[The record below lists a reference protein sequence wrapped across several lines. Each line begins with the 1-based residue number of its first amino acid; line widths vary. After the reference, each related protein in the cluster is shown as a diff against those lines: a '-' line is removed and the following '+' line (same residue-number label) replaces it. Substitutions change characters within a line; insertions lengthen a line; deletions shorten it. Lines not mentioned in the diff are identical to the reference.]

1 MIIVIPFGSEKEKP
15 LLKLLTQAVC
25 LLGKVKQ
32 PVLIASTPSLLGDA
46 NAAADVLRRVC
57 ASVEVV
63 STENEFAHGWFRG
76 PNRMF
81 YWVVEHLEMKD
92 SHEPFLWLEIDACP
106 VVKGWSDKLE
116 AAYEE
121 AGMPHFGF
129 VRPTNHK
136 NPDGS
141 IYTKQGDNMLL
152 GVSIYPPHMLKNP
165 GLAPLMRN
173 LSIENEKVHA
183 PYPWDIY
190 LRWQFFKKGVH
201 ATHLIYDRWCTVN
214 YKRGVD
220 GKLVC
225 EPHPDFPT
233 AKGGEIPVEALL
245 VHGCKDETLHRL
257 IIAENTPAPVFHTPV
272 IRPAPVMQP
281 MPVARPAYV
290 APAPVVRAPVLQPV
304 PRPAPPPPS
313 APAQP
318 AGPRKPGRPVGSK
331 TNPVKLKR
339 QAAAKKY
346 KHKLPPLD
354 MTGLTDPADRVKMVL
369 SELKARSLPFEEKA
383 VHFGARIGPIGYVR
397 EVLSS
402 LGYEVDN
409 KGIIKPIEI

>member
-15 LLKLLTQAVC
+15 LLKLLTQAIC
-25 LLGKVKQ
+25 LLGKVKH

-46 NAAADVLRRVC
+46 NAAADALRRVC

-81 YWVVEHLEMKD
+81 YWVVEHLEMRE
-92 SHEPFLWLEIDACP
+92 SHEPFLWLEIDSCP
-106 VVKGWSDKLE
+106 FVKGWADKLE
-116 AAYEE
+116 EAYTQ

-173 LSIENEKVHA
+173 LSLESERAHA

-201 ATHLIYDRWCTVN
+201 STHLIYDRWCTVN
-214 YKRGVD
+214 YKRGVA
-220 GKLVC
+220 GLLTC

-233 AKGGEIPVEALL
+233 AKGGEIPSEAIL

-257 IIAENTPAPVFHTPV
+257 VIAENTPAPVYQAPV
-272 IRPAPVMQP
+272 IRPAPVMQQA
-281 MPVARPAYV
+281 PVMRPTYV
-290 APAPVVRAPVLQPV
+290 APAPVARAPQFV

-318 AGPRKPGRPVGSK
+318 AGPRGRGRPSGSK
-331 TNPVKLKR
+331 TNPAKLKR
-339 QAAAKKY
+339 QAAAKRY

-354 MTGLTDPADRVKMVL
+354 MTGITKPADRVKKVL
-369 SELKARSLPFEEKA
+369 SELKARNLPFEEKA

-397 EVLSS
+397 EVLAE
-402 LGYEVDN
+402 LGYEVDR
-409 KGIIKPIEI
+409 KGIIQPIEI